1 MEADILALIPDGKF
15 SVSDPADDD
24 KMDNRASLEAYRV
37 ALNEFPEEPRFH
49 AQLGQLLEFLE
60 KPAGAILS
68 YERVLELEP
77 DHSVVLQRLT
87 FLRFFGPE
95 ELRDL

>member
-1 MEADILALIPDGKF
+1 LEADILALIPDGKF

-24 KMDNRASLEAYRV
+24 KMDNRVSLEACRV

-49 AQLGQLLEFLE
+49 TQLGQLLEFLE
-60 KPAGAILS
+60 KPAGTILS

-77 DHSVVLQRLT
+77 DQSVVLQ
-87 FLRFFGPE
+87 
-95 ELRDL
+95 